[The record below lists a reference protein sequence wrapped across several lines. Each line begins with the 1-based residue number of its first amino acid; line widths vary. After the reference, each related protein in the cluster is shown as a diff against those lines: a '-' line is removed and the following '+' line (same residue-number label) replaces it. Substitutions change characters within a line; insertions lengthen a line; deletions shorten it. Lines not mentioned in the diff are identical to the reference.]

1 MMDPPLCYDGP
12 STIRWW
18 IDPYAKKKGGVCIGD
33 FQHARINRS
42 SRPSAI
48 ASRTAPCSST
58 TITATRSLAFFFM
71 RSVFSYR
78 VCELRSFLRK
88 CTLHKGVIFDPP
100 RTRPNGSFRAL
111 VPIPVR
117 PAFPW
122 CTLHAAMRTTRVL
135 RRAIG
140 IPAHFCNERGG
151 SKTTP

>member
-1 MMDPPLCYDGP
+1 MIDRPLCDDGP

-42 SRPSAI
+42 SRPSAS

-58 TITATRSLAFFFM
+58 TITGTRSLAFFFM

-100 RTRPNGSFRAL
+100 RTRPNGSFHAL
-111 VPIPVR
+111 EPGSLH
-117 PAFPW
+117 PAFPCCAW
-122 CTLHAAMRTTRVL
+122 HATMRTARL
-135 RRAIG
+135 PSSAIG
-140 IPAHFCNERGG
+140 IAAHFCNERGG